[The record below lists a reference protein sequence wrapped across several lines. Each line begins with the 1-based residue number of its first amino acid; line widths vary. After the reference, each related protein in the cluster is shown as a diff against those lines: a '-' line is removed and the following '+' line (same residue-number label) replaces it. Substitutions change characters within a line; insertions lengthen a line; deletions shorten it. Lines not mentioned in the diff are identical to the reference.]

1 MSLLGVIF
9 DFDGVLAD
17 TEPLHLRAFQAA
29 LAGGPMTLTD
39 EAYWERYLGLDDS
52 GLFAAVARD
61 QHAPLDADAAA
72 RLAAAKGD
80 HFATLVAKVEV
91 VYPAARRCVEG
102 LAADGIAL
110 AVASGALHDEID
122 AILVRAGLR
131 QHFAAV
137 VAADDVAASKPA
149 PDTYARAVERLCA
162 TLGRVPAAA
171 GFVAVEDSRW
181 GIESATAAGLP
192 CVGVTTSYGAEALPG
207 AVAVISSLDEL
218 HRGMLDAIATTLR

>member
-39 EAYWERYLGLDDS
+39 EAYWERYLGLDDV

-61 QHAPLDADAAA
+61 QHAPLDAHGAA
-72 RLAAAKGD
+72 RLAAAKVEQ
-80 HFATLVAKVEV
+80 FAALVAEADV
-91 VYPAARRCVEG
+91 VYPAARRCVER
-102 LAADGIAL
+102 LAADGVAL
-110 AVASGALHDEID
+110 GVASGALHHEID
-122 AILVRAGLR
+122 AILSRAGLR
-131 QHFAAV
+131 QHFAVV

-162 TLGRVPAAA
+162 TLGRAAGPA

-181 GIESATAAGLP
+181 GIDSATAAGLP
-192 CVGVTTSYGAEALPG
+192 CIGVTTSYGADALPG
-207 AVAVISSLDEL
+207 VVAVVSSLDEL
-218 HRGMLDAIATTLR
+218 DRGTLDAIAAA